1 MPADRDTDQR
11 QSTDMSWPSVTGLLL
26 KTADRLAP
34 GQLVDIVPLPVHP
47 VTAAWPAGTRSVLLW
62 LTRIR
67 PQSRSR
73 YLDLLNDFLLWSG
86 LETPDQALRDA
97 RSDARGMQEV
107 VRKYVLAVDER
118 RTERLFAYSALRSFF
133 ARAHYPLP
141 GDIGF
146 DVGGTTSQWWVN
158 SGRPADSS
166 TTAEGI
172 QRHGAD

>member
-1 MPADRDTDQR
+1 MPSDRDADRR
-11 QSTDMSWPSVTGLLL
+11 LSMEMSWVSVKAILLE
-26 KTADRLAP
+26 TADDLAP
-34 GQLVDIVPLPVHP
+34 GQLVDAVPVPAHA
-47 VTAAWPAGTRSVLLW
+47 VTTAWPAGTRSVLLW

-73 YLDLLNDFLLWSG
+73 YLGVLNDFLLWSG
-86 LETPDQALRDA
+86 LDTPDQALRDA
-97 RSDARGMQEV
+97 GSDARGMRQV

-118 RTERLFAYSALRSFF
+118 RTERLFAYAALRSFF
-133 ARAHYPLP
+133 ARAHCPLP

-146 DVGGTTSQWWVN
+146 DVGGTTSQWWVH

-172 QRHGAD
+172 QRHGAE